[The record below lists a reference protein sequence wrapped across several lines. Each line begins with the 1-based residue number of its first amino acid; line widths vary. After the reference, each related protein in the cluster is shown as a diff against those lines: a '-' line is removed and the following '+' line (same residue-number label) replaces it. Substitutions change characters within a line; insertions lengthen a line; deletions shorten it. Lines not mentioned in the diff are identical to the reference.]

1 MTKSYTAE
9 EFSNKPALIYRE
21 ADKGSTVTI
30 NHSRYPDVIFE
41 LTARPRRVNLEGD
54 KLVQTSD
61 GCYTGEGVASFAKDL
76 EDGRED
82 ER

>member
-9 EFSNKPALIYRE
+9 EFSNKPQQVYRE

-41 LTARPRRVNLEGD
+41 MIARPRRVNLE
-54 KLVQTSD
+54 
-61 GCYTGEGVASFAKDL
+61 
-76 EDGRED
+76 DGRED
-82 ER
+82 EV